1 MSDLFSQLD
10 LTRLAASLALVA
22 LAGLLSYWQRAGL
35 GKDLAIATVRS
46 FFQLIAIGYA
56 LEIVFELDSVAWTL
70 FIILVMLLVAA
81 HTSAGRAKGIPHALL
96 ITNASIGVGAVLTI
110 GLLVALGIFDF
121 EAQFIIP
128 IAGMVIGNTMTT
140 CSLVMGRMRDDVG
153 DHRGQI
159 ETALALGATSRQAV
173 QPTVR
178 RSIRSAMIPI
188 IDTTKT
194 VGLIKLPGAMTGM
207 ILAGASP
214 MEAVQLQIVVM
225 YMLTAATAFTALAAA
240 YLTAQVFFT
249 KYHQLALP
257 TGAANVGD
265 T

>member
-1 MSDLFSQLD
+1 MFDLFSQLD

-46 FFQLIAIGYA
+46 FVQLIAIGYA
-56 LEIVFELDSVAWTL
+56 LEFIFAMDSVGWTL

-81 HTSAGRAKGIPHALL
+81 HTSAARGKGIPHSLPIAS
-96 ITNASIGVGAVLTI
+96 ASIGFGTLLTI
-110 GLLVALGIFDF
+110 GLLVVLGIFDF

-140 CSLVMGRMRDDVG
+140 CSLVMGRMRDDVSNRR
-153 DHRGQI
+153 DQI
-159 ETALALGATSRQAV
+159 EAALALGATSRQAV

-225 YMLTAATAFTALAAA
+225 YMLIAATAFTALAAA

-257 TGAANVGD
+257 TGAAEAGD
-265 T
+265 V